1 MYVILGPTVGAILT
15 IVLQEYLRVLFG
27 THFIGAAATIY
38 GVMLILFIIFM
49 PNGICGVIVDRLRK
63 RRA

>member
-1 MYVILGPTVGAILT
+1 
-15 IVLQEYLRVLFG
+15 VLQEFLRVLFG
-27 THFIGAAATIY
+27 THFIGAAPTIY

-49 PNGICGVIVDRLRK
+49 PTGICGVVAERLRK